1 MSDLCA
7 MIILSTKEREQ
18 MFTLLNPIKTADLSG
33 YVVTS
38 LPCPTCEE
46 SISIEISS
54 EKLFLYNQGGYVQ
67 DVLSNFDVDTRERF
81 ITGTCGD
88 CWNAMFGVDDEG
100 DLDYL
105 IDSYAEASLFGWEN

>member
-1 MSDLCA
+1 
-7 MIILSTKEREQ
+7 
-18 MFTLLNPIKTADLSG
+18 MFTLNNITKTADHSA
-33 YVVTS
+33 YSVSS
-38 LPCPTCEE
+38 LPCPTCEDV
-46 SISIEISS
+46 ITIQIAP

-88 CWNAMFGVDDEG
+88 CWNARFGVDDEG